1 MKITQRIR
9 VRVDPDLCI
18 GSANCA
24 AAAPDHFRLNENAIA
39 TVVERGSA
47 EGQFE
52 RVLTVEESEKMALL
66 DAADGC
72 PTRAISVED
81 VPE

>member
-1 MKITQRIR
+1 MKIVQKVR
-9 VRVDPDLCI
+9 VKVDPDLCI

-24 AAAPDHFRLNENAIA
+24 AAAPEHFKLNSDAIA

-47 EGQFE
+47 EGQYE
-52 RVLTVEESEKMALL
+52 RILTVDESEKMALL

-72 PTRAISVED
+72 PTRAITVQDED
-81 VPE
+81 